1 MLKKERINNEFMELV
16 RIYSPSRG
24 ERQLAD
30 YLLNK
35 IVELGYEAYEDEVM
49 TSVARGNCGNVIVNI
64 KGNTSGKR
72 VMFSAHM
79 DCVEPCRDVKPL
91 IRDGVFYSDGTT
103 VLGGDD
109 KCAIAAMLEVLQL
122 IKEQQLP
129 HPDLQMV
136 FTVAEEDGLEGAR
149 YINKAELRSDFG
161 YVLDVNGAPGTIAIA
176 APGYYD
182 IKTVI
187 KGRKAHA
194 GIDPEN
200 GINAITVAGKV
211 LAQLPQGRLDEET
224 TANVGLIKG
233 GTARNIVA
241 DHVEIVS
248 EARSIDDNKLEALCA
263 QIVKISKEICKEN
276 GAHVE
281 VKTDKLYYPVKLQET
296 DEVVQIAKQA
306 MLDLGLPVTITT
318 TGGGSDANYFNR
330 HGVPTAVLAIGMSKV
345 HTTEEFLRVD
355 DLHATA
361 LIMLSIIKNSLNKI

>member
-1 MLKKERINNEFMELV
+1 MLNKERLNNEFMELV

-30 YLLNK
+30 YLLGK
-35 IVELGYEAYEDEVM
+35 IVELGYEAYEDDVM
-49 TSVARGNCGNVIVNI
+49 PRIARGNCGNVIVNI
-64 KGNTSGKR
+64 KGNAPGKR

-79 DCVEPCRDVKPL
+79 DCVEPCRDVQPIFK
-91 IRDGVFYSDGTT
+91 DGVFYSDGTT

-109 KCAIAAMLEVLQL
+109 KCAIAAMLEVLYI
-122 IKEQQLP
+122 IKEQDIKY
-129 HPDLQMV
+129 PDLQML

-149 YINKAELRSDFG
+149 YINTAELRSDVG

-200 GINAITVAGKV
+200 GINAITVAAKI
-211 LAQLPQGRLDEET
+211 LAQLPQGRLDDET

-248 EARSIDDNKLEALCA
+248 EARSIDDDKLEALCA
-263 QIVKISKEICKEN
+263 QIVHTTKQVCHEN
-276 GAHVE
+276 GAEVE
-281 VKTDKLYYPVKLQET
+281 VKADKLYYPVKLQED
-296 DEVVQIAKQA
+296 DEVVQIAKRA
-306 MLDLGLPVTITT
+306 MQDLNLPIKIVT
-318 TGGGSDANYFNR
+318 TGGGSDANNFNR

-345 HTTEEFLRVD
+345 HTTSEFLRAD

-361 LIMLSIIKNSLNKI
+361 AIVLSIIKNSLD

>member
-1 MLKKERINNEFMELV
+1 MLNKERLNNEFMELV

-30 YLLNK
+30 YLLGK
-35 IVELGYEAYEDEVM
+35 IVELGYEAYEDDVM
-49 TSVARGNCGNVIVNI
+49 PRVAHGNSGNVIVNV
-64 KGNTSGKR
+64 KGNTPGQC

-79 DCVEPCRDVKPL
+79 DCVEPCRNIQPIFK
-91 IRDGVFYSDGTT
+91 DGVFYSDGTT

-109 KCAIAAMLEVLQL
+109 KCAIAAMLEVLHI
-122 IKEQQLP
+122 IKEQNIK
-129 HPDLQMV
+129 HPNLQMV
-136 FTVAEEDGLEGAR
+136 FTVAEEDGLEGSR
-149 YINKAELRSDFG
+149 YINTAELQADIG

-182 IKTVI
+182 IKTVV

-194 GIDPEN
+194 GIDPET
-200 GINAITVAGKV
+200 GINAIAVAAKV

-224 TANVGLIKG
+224 TANIGLIKG

-248 EARSIDDNKLEALCA
+248 EARSIDDDKLEALCA
-263 QIVKISKEICKEN
+263 KIVQITKCVCKEN
-276 GAHVE
+276 GAAVE
-281 VKTDKLYYPVKLQET
+281 VKTDKLYYPVKLDEN
-296 DEVVQIAKQA
+296 DEVVKVAKRA
-306 MLDLGLPVTITT
+306 MLDLNLPVSIVT

-345 HTTEEFLRVD
+345 HTTEEFLQEI

-361 LIMLSIIKNSLNKI
+361 EIMLSIIKNSLE

>member
-1 MLKKERINNEFMELV
+1 MLNKERINNEFMELV

-30 YLLNK
+30 YLLGK
-35 IVELGYEAYEDEVM
+35 IVELGYEAYEDDVM
-49 TSVARGNCGNVIVNI
+49 PRIARGNCGNVIVNI
-64 KGNTSGKR
+64 KGNAPGKR

-79 DCVEPCRDVKPL
+79 DCVEPCRDVQPVL
-91 IRDGVFYSDGTT
+91 RDGVFYSDGTT

-109 KCAIAAMLEVLQL
+109 KCAIAAMLEVLHL
-122 IKEQQLP
+122 IKEQNIK
-129 HPDLQMV
+129 HPDLQML
-136 FTVAEEDGLEGAR
+136 FTVCEEDGLEGAR
-149 YINKAELRSDFG
+149 YINTAELQSDIG
-161 YVLDVNGAPGTIAIA
+161 YVLDVNGAPGIIAIA

-200 GINAITVAGKV
+200 GVNAITVAAKV

-248 EARSIDDNKLEALCA
+248 EARSIDDDKLEALCE
-263 QIVKISKEICKEN
+263 QIVQITKRVCQEN
-276 GAHVE
+276 GAQVD
-281 VKTDKLYYPVKLQET
+281 VKTDKLYYPVRLGEN
-296 DEVVQIAKQA
+296 DEVVKIAKQA
-306 MLDLGLPVTITT
+306 MLDLNLPLSIVT

-345 HTTEEFLRVD
+345 HTTEEFLRAE

-361 LIMLSIIKNSLNKI
+361 AIMLSIIKNSLE